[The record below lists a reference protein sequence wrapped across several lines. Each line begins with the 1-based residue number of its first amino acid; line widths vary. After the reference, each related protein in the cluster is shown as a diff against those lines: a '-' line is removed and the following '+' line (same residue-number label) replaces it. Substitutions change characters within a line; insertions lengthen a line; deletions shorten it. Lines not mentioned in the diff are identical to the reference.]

1 MGDLPAGAGVHGVL
15 KKVLLGLKV
24 RLCTVRPVYPT
35 AFFFKRK
42 ATACWGQSPLFFFEG
57 ETLYSETGSIKTTM
71 MKQQRFFFILAFV
84 KRWAVPLGPV
94 FFYSSGVH
102 VGDTNGPTAGGE
114 VGCGG
119 LSIYPGKG
127 WNSIWRYRLGRA
139 KVAICFCQN
148 GRLGNQIKYTL
159 ECSPARLVQSGRAH
173 CQNGCELWASMTR
186 VK

>member
-35 AFFFKRK
+35 AFFSRGKQQLVGVK
-42 ATACWGQSPLFFFEG
+42 ALFFFEG

-94 FFYSSGVH
+94 FF
-102 VGDTNGPTAGGE
+102 
-114 VGCGG
+114 
-119 LSIYPGKG
+119 
-127 WNSIWRYRLGRA
+127 
-139 KVAICFCQN
+139 
-148 GRLGNQIKYTL
+148 
-159 ECSPARLVQSGRAH
+159 
-173 CQNGCELWASMTR
+173 
-186 VK
+186 